1 MEKEELLFQYKT
13 LSDKA
18 GLLQTNAQNSAGEMN
33 LYRQDLVHRQ
43 QVSMYL
49 NQEYL
54 VTNSIKLVC
63 WVFLAA

>member
-18 GLLQTNAQNSAGEMN
+18 GLLQADAQNSAGEMN
-33 LYRQDLVHRQ
+33 SYRQDLVHRQ
-43 QVSMYL
+43 QVNVYL

-54 VTNSIKLVC
+54 VANSIMLEC
-63 WVFLAA
+63 RVFLAP